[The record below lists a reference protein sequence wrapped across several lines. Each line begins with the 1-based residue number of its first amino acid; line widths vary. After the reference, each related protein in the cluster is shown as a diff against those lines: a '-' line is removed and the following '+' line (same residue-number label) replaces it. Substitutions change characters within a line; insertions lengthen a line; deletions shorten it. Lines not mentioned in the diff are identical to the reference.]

1 MHPFTL
7 VDRSPITDGDADA
20 DVDTAPDGGDGDAV
34 FASVSTLELG
44 LWLVVL
50 AALVLDIAT
59 TAYGL
64 SIGLVERNPFVRWA
78 LDSVGLAAL
87 PVLKLGAVAV
97 ALACRRAWPAC
108 AIVVPL
114 GLAIPWS
121 LAVGINLALIL
132 SV

>member
-1 MHPFTL
+1 MRLFAL
-7 VDRSPITDGDADA
+7 FDMSPLDGDDA
-20 DVDTAPDGGDGDAV
+20 DVDPDDGV
-34 FASVSTLELG
+34 VPASVSSFELG
-44 LWLVVL
+44 LWLVVIV
-50 AALVLDIAT
+50 ALVLDIAT

-64 SIGLVERNPFVRWA
+64 STGLVERNPLVRWA
-78 LDSVGLAAL
+78 IDAVGLAAL

-108 AIVVPL
+108 ATVVPL

>member
-1 MHPFTL
+1 MRP
-7 VDRSPITDGDADA
+7 
-20 DVDTAPDGGDGDAV
+20 
-34 FASVSTLELG
+34 FASTSQSPEGETTSGLARVTSPEPTLEAA

-50 AALVLDIAT
+50 VAMVLDIAT

-64 SIGLVERNPFVRWA
+64 SVGLVERNPVVRAA
-78 LDSVGLAAL
+78 LDAFGVAALAAIK
-87 PVLKLGAVAV
+87 VGALAL
-97 ALACRRAWPAC
+97 ALACRRAWPAS
-108 AIVVPL
+108 ALVVPL

>member
-1 MHPFTL
+1 MHPFAHDS
-7 VDRSPITDGDADA
+7 VSPI
-20 DVDTAPDGGDGDAV
+20 DGGDSDTDDGAAG
-34 FASVSTLELG
+34 ASVSSLELG

-50 AALVLDIAT
+50 AALVLDITT

-64 SIGLVERNPFVRWA
+64 SNGLVERNPLVRQA
-78 LDSVGLAAL
+78 LDTVGFVAL
-87 PVLKLGAVAV
+87 PVLKLAAVAV

-121 LAVGINLALIL
+121 LAAGINLALIL